1 MKFLLW
7 IAIGLVI
14 GLWLLRKKKQQGH
27 VSGKAWGQ
35 DGMAGR
41 HAALP
46 EPERMVRCVQCGVHI
61 PASEALLSG
70 DEAYCCIEH
79 KAQRASRGTQASH

>member
-7 IAIGLVI
+7 MAIGVII
-14 GLWLLRKKKQQGH
+14 GLWLLRQKKQQANMAGRRRTE
-27 VSGKAWGQ
+27 
-35 DGMAGR
+35 DGMAGG

-46 EPERMVRCVQCGVHI
+46 EPERMLRCVQCGVHV

-70 DEAYCCIEH
+70 DDAYCCIEH
-79 KAQRASRGTQASH
+79 KVQRASRDTQASH

>member
-7 IAIGLVI
+7 MAIGVII
-14 GLWLLRKKKQQGH
+14 GLWLLRKKKPPH
-27 VSGKAWGQ
+27 VAGRPRPE
-35 DGMAGR
+35 DGMAGG

-46 EPERMVRCVQCGVHI
+46 EPERMLRCVQCGVHV

-70 DEAYCCIEH
+70 DDAYCCIEH
-79 KAQRASRGTQASH
+79 KAQRASRDTQASH